1 MTSVLHVPHY
11 DVEKQA
17 MIEPFT
23 YLEME
28 ISTSNPRSDLSLWVD
43 ATGPTLMLGNVAVS
57 GGGGGGI
64 TGPVSST
71 DNAIVRFNGTDGTT
85 IQNSVVT
92 IDDTGFI
99 NFPVAITSIVKQDS
113 AVVLFIDKNNKTLAL
128 GTNNRTGVGESFN
141 VENIIIGH
149 DTRGSGGSNIILG
162 SYITTK
168 GGRNTF
174 IGNYINVFGPS
185 CSDSIAIGES
195 ILSQMG
201 EFLTAG
207 QNVLIGN
214 RVLTSAN
221 GNSSNNILIGDNV
234 GSPITTAVNS
244 CIWIGAT
251 GVNDEVNS
259 IRIGDIFKT
268 ACIINGIYGVSSAST
283 SQKNVKI
290 NSDGKIVGT
299 YETRPYFS
307 LYSSISN
314 PIGGLTPLY
323 TFTYTYGTTFV
334 IPMGVT
340 PSNLASSDGLFTPG
354 ITTGSIKYVGANT
367 VRVKYTWTISCTI
380 TGTVSTIYLL
390 KNGVL
395 VPNTLI
401 AQNQLSNN
409 TNSPNYMVS
418 LATGD
423 VLEIGGQATGTTG
436 TGNINVFHENRYV
449 EIIG

>member
-1 MTSVLHVPHY
+1 METS
-11 DVEKQA
+11 
-17 MIEPFT
+17 
-23 YLEME
+23 
-28 ISTSNPRSDLSLWVD
+28 SSNPRDDLSLWVD
-43 ATGPTLMLGNVAVS
+43 AVGPTLMLGTVAVGG

-64 TGPVSST
+64 TGPASST
-71 DNAIVRFNGTDGTT
+71 DNAIVRFNGTNGATV
-85 IQNSVVT
+85 QNSLVT
-92 IDDTGFI
+92 IDDTGFV
-99 NFPVAITSIVKQDS
+99 NFPAAITSIIKQDS

-128 GTNNRTGVGESFN
+128 GTNNRTGVGEYFD

-149 DTRGSGGSNIILG
+149 DTSGSGSSNIILG
-162 SYITTK
+162 SYISTK
-168 GGRNTF
+168 GGRNTL

-195 ILSQMG
+195 ILSQIG
-201 EFLTAG
+201 EFKTATT
-207 QNVLIGN
+207 NVLIGN
-214 RVLTSAN
+214 RILTSAF
-221 GNSSNNILIGDNV
+221 GNSSNNIMIGDNV

-259 IRIGDIFKT
+259 IRIGDTFKN
-268 ACIINGIYGVSSAST
+268 ACIITGIYGVSSASP

-290 NSDGKIVGT
+290 NSNGKIVGT

-323 TFTYTYGTTFV
+323 TFTYAYGTTFV
-334 IPMGVT
+334 VPMGVS
-340 PSNLASSDGLFTPG
+340 PSEMASSDGVFTRD
-354 ITTGSIKYVGANT
+354 ITTGSIKYIGANT

-380 TGTVSTIYLL
+380 TGTLSTLYLL

-395 VPNTLI
+395 VPNTLV

-409 TNSPNYMVS
+409 TSSPNYLVT
-418 LATGD
+418 LITDD
-423 VLEIGGQATGTTG
+423 VLEIGGQAIGTIG
-436 TGNINVFHENRYV
+436 TGNINVFHECRYV